1 MLKVEISE
9 DTATELFQDILVQD
23 YLGLIND
30 IKKLKSNIINL
41 KPYQLED
48 LENNIKY
55 VDAMKVMLTY
65 YLPHDK
71 YTELL
76 NETTDSQ

>member
-9 DTATELFQDILVQD
+9 DTANELFQDILVQD
-23 YLGLIND
+23 YLWLVND
-30 IKKLKSNIINL
+30 INKLKSYSKL
-41 KPYQLED
+41 QPYQQED

-65 YLPHDK
+65 YLPHDRF
-71 YTELL
+71 TELL